1 MPAHRVFLV
10 RHAKA
15 EAQAA
20 DDDARRL
27 TAEGRA
33 RFARLL
39 ARLRDRLRV
48 VRVLTSPLARAR
60 ETADMLAQ
68 VTGAPVERDPRLA
81 AGRSSARDVVAMVR
95 KAPPGTALVGHNPEL
110 AQALSRN
117 LGAGAGREARRG
129 GRARRG
135 RGRGGAGLARGAGE
149 GLTGARDP
157 FRADAARV
165 RNTGRGA
172 R

>member
-110 AQALSRN
+110 AQALSRISE
-117 LGAGAGREARRG
+117 LELDVKPGAVAALDVDGDEVV
-129 GRARRG
+129 
-135 RGRGGAGLARGAGE
+135 LAWLEVPGKA
-149 GLTGARDP
+149 
-157 FRADAARV
+157 
-165 RNTGRGA
+165 
-172 R
+172 